1 MKFFILIFF
10 IANFFIIRL
19 LSAHHDNSTFKSY
32 YKIKHPLVGRILIGK
47 FPSIPKI
54 DKSKLSKQ
62 GIFLHILS
70 IIALMFCIYMLFI
83 CPVINKE
90 VFLLP
95 GIARYGSKSSPS
107 IASTLNDASSFFVC
121 LIVFSLEMVLL
132 FAECIKEVYNA
143 NNMSTFDAIFQMC
156 FNVAMLILF
165 ACVFFISTISLF
177 SF

>member
-1 MKFFILIFF
+1 MKFFIPIFF

-19 LSAHHDNSTFKSY
+19 LSAHHDNSAFKSY
-32 YKIKHPLVGRILIGK
+32 YKIKHPLVGRMLIGK

-70 IIALMFCIYMLFI
+70 IIALIFCVFMLFV

-90 VFLLP
+90 VFLSP
-95 GIARYGSKSSPS
+95 GITRYGSKSSPT
-107 IASTLNDASSFFVC
+107 IASTINDASAFFMC
-121 LIVFSLEMVLL
+121 LLVFSLEMVLL
-132 FAECIKEVYNA
+132 FAECIKAVYNA
-143 NNMSTFDAIFQMC
+143 NNMSTFDAVFQMC

-165 ACVFFISTISLF
+165 ACVFFVSTISLV